1 VALLGRASEA
11 ARGSG
16 VTTLPPPAAIAER
29 RKQEAADD
37 ALFLAAFDVVTAAN
51 AIRWT
56 SHVIA
61 SPGQHE
67 RNQVAFGAACAALR
81 TLAASQAAK

>member
-1 VALLGRASEA
+1 MSI
-11 ARGSG
+11 
-16 VTTLPPPAAIAER
+16 PPATAER
-29 RKQEAADD
+29 REREA
-37 ALFLAAFDVVTAAN
+37 VVTAAN

-67 RNQVAFGAACAALR
+67 RNQAAFGAACAVLR
-81 TLAASQAAK
+81 TLAASQAPK